1 MQRSH
6 GRVDNDH
13 SPLEGYPSAVRY
25 YHENQLPEP
34 EINKRKIE
42 EIRRRI
48 GNHTLEISESK
59 PNYRYVGDISPDDL
73 IRLIAA
79 PAEEKVE
86 AEFEE
91 EIRKNFE
98 GYGNPELPTAAY
110 KQEIIDAVDGHQ
122 VTIVSGDTGSG
133 KSTQVPQFLY
143 EAGYDIAMTQPR
155 RIAAYGVAERID
167 EELHGVTKDLA
178 ENVVGY
184 HTAEKNTTD
193 ESTRITVYTDGLK
206 LVKKLNEKTGIKEE
220 ILVID
225 EVHEWNENIE
235 LLVAYTKK
243 LLSENND
250 MKLVIMSA
258 TMDSGDLA
266 RYYGEVTKEQPA
278 VIEVPGRT
286 FGVEKS
292 ELPDAT
298 VEDRIMHHAERLS
311 DKKKLQNEA
320 IERGEEIDP
329 EPTDILVFLPGL
341 GEINDKLGYI
351 KKYLPAEMRDTVKSL
366 PLHSKVG
373 EDIQQEV
380 FQAYHHGIKIIL
392 ATNVAQTS
400 ITVNGI
406 DTVIDSGLERRIEL
420 NESGVQGLKVGPASR
435 ADLTQRMGR
444 TGRTAPGH
452 YELVRLDESTEFVPF
467 LERPQYSVP
476 EILRV
481 DLARSM
487 LRLIPAGLDIE
498 TLDFYHPIEKESIKR
513 AKDELYGLGAIDS
526 DGNITESGRRM
537 NDFPLSPNSGRMMV
551 ESEKYSKSV
560 RSYMAA
566 MTAIKEVGGLPM
578 YSKRSSNWKRLTS
591 QTQSDMLAQLDI
603 FIAMNG
609 QDFETQREF
618 DIDVKNMRRAHE
630 QFNKINQLVHGDED
644 ALEKKPSAEQIE
656 DIQHCIYAGM
666 INQVFKYSGQNE
678 RKRPSF
684 RHLNSKDNSRR
695 EISNRSVVDF
705 KGKKDGYL
713 VGEKWRVEFKR
724 GSELV
729 DRDILESVTVLEDPK
744 VLGKIAT
751 RLVSW
756 EQSSQEVHWRNGRP
770 IKNEKLMLG
779 EIEMSDSRE
788 AEAKPSDSTRQVVI
802 NKALERPGP
811 AQNSIRS
818 IKTQIEKLQHR
829 TTEKLSGIT
838 QAEFMKM
845 IEDAAPADIVD
856 PFVIDNNLWIAIDK
870 HNITLDNYVSPGKQQ
885 AIMEN
890 SPSTIEAGGLSY
902 YIEYYNGE
910 PRIKRYQ
917 TNDIM
922 KIDQD
927 ITLADGRK
935 VMFVYKKQIY
945 TSTQLK
951 SILQA

>member
-1 MQRSH
+1 MQRSF

-13 SPLEGYPSAVRY
+13 SPKEGYPTPAHY
-25 YHENQLPEP
+25 YHENQLAQP
-34 EINKRKIE
+34 EINKRKIA
-42 EIRRRI
+42 EIQQQI
-48 GNHTLEISESK
+48 GTRSVELTVETPYRYSGEIS
-59 PNYRYVGDISPDDL
+59 PADL
-73 IRLIAA
+73 ISQMAV
-79 PAEEKVE
+79 PYQVE
-86 AEFEE
+86 LEARREE
-91 EIRKNFE
+91 EMIKSFE
-98 GYGNPELPTAAY
+98 GFGNPELPTAAY
-110 KQEIIDAVDGHQ
+110 KQEIIEAVASHQ
-122 VTIVSGDTGSG
+122 VTIISGDTGSG

-143 EAGYDIAMTQPR
+143 EAGHSIAMTQPR

-167 EELHGVTKDLA
+167 EELRQVSADELP

-193 ESTRITVYTDGLK
+193 KSTKITVFTDGLK
-206 LVKKLNEKTGIKEE
+206 LVKKLNEKSSKMEE

-235 LLVAYTKK
+235 LLVAHTKK
-243 LLSENND
+243 LLAENSD

-258 TMDSGDLA
+258 TMDGHDLA
-266 RYYGEVTKEQPA
+266 RYYGEVTKEAPS

-292 ELPDAT
+292 ELPTET
-298 VEDRIMHHAERLS
+298 VESRILHHAERLS
-311 DKKKLQNEA
+311 TKKQSQIDAL
-320 IERGEEIDP
+320 ERGEEFES

-341 GEINDKLGYI
+341 GEINDKLGYV
-351 KKYLPAEMRDTVKSL
+351 KKHLPAEMRDTVKAL

-380 FQAYHHGIKIIL
+380 FQAHHEGIKIIL

-420 NESGVQGLKVGPASR
+420 DEAGVQGLRVAPASR

-452 YELVRLDESTEFVPF
+452 YELVKLDESTDFVPF
-467 LERPQYSVP
+467 IERPQYSVP

-513 AKDELYGLGAIDS
+513 AKDELYGLGAIDQ
-526 DGNITESGRRM
+526 DGNITKSGRRM

-551 ESEKYSKSV
+551 ESENYSKPV

-578 YSKRSSNWKRLTS
+578 YNKRSSNWKKLTS
-591 QTQSDMLAQLDI
+591 QTKSDMLAQLDI

-630 QFNKINQLVHGDED
+630 QFNKINNLVDGSDD
-644 ALEKKPSAEQIE
+644 ALATNPSSDQIE
-656 DIQHCIYAGM
+656 NMQSCIYAGM
-666 INQVFKYSGQNE
+666 VNQVFKFSGNNE

-684 RHLNSKDNSRR
+684 RHLNSKDKTRR

-705 KGKKDGYL
+705 KGRKDGYL
-713 VGEKWRVEFKR
+713 VGEKWRAEFKR

-729 DRDILESVTVLEDPK
+729 DRHIIEGVTVLEDPK
-744 VLGKIAT
+744 VLGKIAA

-756 EQSSQEVHWRNGRP
+756 EQTSQETHWRNGRP
-770 IKNEKLMLG
+770 AKNEKLMLG

-788 AEAKPSDSTRQVVI
+788 AEAAPSETTRQVI
-802 NKALERPGP
+802 IDKALDRPGP
-811 AQNSIRS
+811 AQEHIRRVKS
-818 IKTQIEKLQHR
+818 EVEKLQHR
-829 TTEKLSGIT
+829 TTQDLKKIT
-838 QAEFMKM
+838 HSDLMKM
-845 IEDAAPADIVD
+845 VDQAAPTDIVD

-870 HNITLDNYVSPGKQQ
+870 HNITVDNYVSPEKQQ
-885 AIMEN
+885 EIMEN
-890 SPSTIEAGGLSY
+890 SPSTIDAGGV
-902 YIEYYNGE
+902 EYYVEYHGGE

-917 TNDIM
+917 NNDIL
-922 KIDQD
+922 KTDGD

-935 VMFVYKKQIY
+935 VMFVYKKQMY
-945 TSTQLK
+945 SSSQLK
-951 SILQA
+951 STLQA